1 MKTIRE
7 AAAALRARKVSC
19 EELVTEGLQAEHANR
34 HLNSFITLTA
44 DRALTY
50 ARQLDRELG
59 QGHDRGPLHGI
70 PIAHKDLY
78 HTAGVRTTDGSK
90 LFADFIPDRDA
101 AVVEDLCEA
110 GAISLGKLNMHELAY
125 GISSTNPHYGPV
137 RNPHDPERI
146 PGGSSGGSGV
156 AVATGIV
163 FGATGSDTGGS
174 IRIPASFCGT
184 VGFKPTYG
192 RISCDGCFPLGVT
205 LDHMGPLARTVD
217 DIVLL
222 LEAMLGER
230 LKLTGRTDVRI
241 GLPEDFYFDG
251 VQPEV
256 RDAVH
261 SAARQAETFGAKI
274 VPIRVPEPEHVV
286 ATARTIL
293 LLEAATVMA
302 PHMHRREDISPET
315 LALLE
320 SGSKVTISD
329 YIKATANANRL
340 RALWAKLFDDIDVLF
355 TPTTPTV
362 APKIGETT
370 IRIDG
375 QDHDTRLLTTRFCR
389 GINLLGYPAI
399 SIPCGTT
406 GEGLP
411 VGLQIVGALN
421 RDTTVLDLAAALE

>member
-7 AAAALRARKVSC
+7 AAAALRARNVSC
-19 EELVTEGLQAEHANR
+19 EELVTEALEAEQAYR

-50 ARQLDRELG
+50 ARQLDRELK

-70 PIAHKDLY
+70 PIAHKDLF
-78 HTAGVRTTDGSK
+78 HTAGVHTTDGSK
-90 LFADFIPDRDA
+90 LFAHFIPDSDA
-101 AVVEDLCEA
+101 AVVEDLREA

-192 RISCDGCFPLGVT
+192 RVSCEGCFPLGVT

-230 LKLTGRTDVRI
+230 ITLTGRTDIRI

-256 RDAVH
+256 GDAVQA
-261 SAARQAETFGAKI
+261 AARQAEKLGAKI
-274 VPIRVPEPEHVV
+274 VPIRVPEPEHLV

-293 LLEAATVMA
+293 LLEAATVLA
-302 PHMHRREDISPET
+302 PHMDRREDIGPET
-315 LALLE
+315 FALLE
-320 SGSKVTISD
+320 SGGKVTIAD
-329 YIKATANANRL
+329 YIQATANANRL
-340 RALWAKLFDDIDVLF
+340 RALWAKLFEDVDVLF

-362 APKIGETT
+362 APKIGQTA
-370 IRIDG
+370 IQING
-375 QDHDTRLLTTRFCR
+375 QEHDTRLLTTRFCR

-399 SIPCGTT
+399 SIPRGTNS
-406 GEGLP
+406 EGLP
-411 VGLQIVGALN
+411 IGLQIVGALN

>member
-19 EELVTEGLQAEHANR
+19 EELVNEALHAEEANR

-50 ARQLDRELG
+50 ARQLDRELA

-78 HTAGVRTTDGSK
+78 HTAGVRTTNGSK
-90 LFADFIPDRDA
+90 LFSDLIPDSDA
-101 AVVEDLCEA
+101 AVVEDLREA
-110 GAISLGKLNMHELAY
+110 GAVSLGKLNMHELAY

-137 RNPHDPERI
+137 RNPHNPDCI

-156 AVATGIV
+156 AVAANIV

-192 RISCDGCFPLGVT
+192 LISCQGCFPLGVT

-222 LEAMLGER
+222 LEAMLGEQLTR
-230 LKLTGRTDVRI
+230 TGRTNLRI

-256 RDAVH
+256 AEAVQ
-261 SAARQAETFGAKI
+261 SAARKAESFGAKI
-274 VPIRVPEPEHVV
+274 IPIRVPEPEQVV

-293 LLEAATVMA
+293 LLEAATALA
-302 PHMHRREDISPET
+302 PYMNRKEDISPET
-315 LALLE
+315 QALLE
-320 SGSKVTISD
+320 SGSKVTISE
-329 YIKATANANRL
+329 YIRATANANRL
-340 RALWAKLFDDIDVLF
+340 RALWAKIFDDIDVLF

-362 APKIGETT
+362 APKIGQTKMNINGEE
-370 IRIDG
+370 
-375 QDHDTRLLTTRFCR
+375 HDTRLLTTRFCR

-399 SIPCGTT
+399 SIPFGKSSD
-406 GEGLP
+406 GLP
-411 VGLQIVGALN
+411 IGLQIVGALN